1 MKRIYQTIRWAVMA
15 LLTLS
20 LSNCSDDLTTHSSVD
35 VDEETILSSTT
46 GLNMALN
53 SAYHYLLMGGIDPS
67 GSSQNDACYTGLPGL
82 AMYYD
87 LAGADIISTKNY
99 GGSVEDAY
107 NLAPERA
114 QAAGDYSKRIWTNL
128 YKIINQANVIIDA
141 LPEATGEEAEKNIL
155 KGQCLAMR
163 GISYFNLLICYQQ
176 TYAIAKNKR
185 GVILR
190 LSADEPASKGFST
203 VEECY
208 RQVVK
213 DLTEAKTLL
222 ASYKRQDMWRINADV
237 VAGELAR
244 VYQVTGEWQ
253 KALEEAKSVYEK
265 YGTLM
270 TQEEWYGGFD
280 NQLTEGCKEVVWGVK
295 YTNTSNI
302 SSNTIFNYWY
312 NQDPSYGEGMTV
324 GPIYNFINL
333 LVDDRYVQLFDKG
346 DYRGYTCTKTEGVT
360 DADELPVMFWHR
372 TANGDKEISTK
383 WAYNKFKY
391 YGDANGAPQGHS
403 YPEVSLMRGA
413 EMLLIMAEAEANLG
427 NTATALSYLQTLQN
441 ARNVEKPTAAT
452 ASDALLEAIYV
463 ERRKELLG
471 EGVTGMYDLLRLQK
485 PLYRYGAT
493 TSNPAGHFA
502 WGMMYLDN
510 YNASDAEPYGY
521 LPSNDYRFISQIPQL
536 ELSNNDAIS
545 AADQNPFSGQ

>member
-1 MKRIYQTIRWAVMA
+1 MKKQYNTIKWAALA
-15 LLTLS
+15 LLLFS
-20 LSNCSDDLTTHSSVD
+20 LSNCSDELTTRSSID

-46 GLNMALN
+46 GLNMALR

-67 GSSQNDACYTGLPGL
+67 SSSQNDACYTGLPGL

-114 QAAGDYSKRIWTNL
+114 QATGDYSKRIWSNM
-128 YKIINQANVIIDA
+128 YKIINQSNVILDA
-141 LPEATGEEAEKNIL
+141 LPEASGEESEKAVL

-176 TYAIAKNKR
+176 TYALAKNKR

-190 LSADEPASKGFST
+190 LSSDEPASKGFST
-203 VEECY
+203 VEEGY
-208 RQVVK
+208 RQVVQ
-213 DLTEAKTLL
+213 DLAEAKKLL
-222 ASYKRQDMWRINADV
+222 ASYKRTDRWQIDADV
-237 VAGELAR
+237 VSGQLAR
-244 VYQVTGEWQ
+244 VYQVMGEWS
-253 KALEEAKSVYEK
+253 KALEEARTVYEK

-270 TQEEWYGGFD
+270 SREEWYSGFD
-280 NQLTEGCKEVVWGVK
+280 NLLTDGCKEIIWGVK
-295 YTNTSNI
+295 YTSTSNI

-333 LVDDRYVQLFDKG
+333 LVDDRYVRLFDEG
-346 DYRGYTCTKTEGVT
+346 DFRGTVCDKTQGVT

-372 TANGDKEISTK
+372 TANGDKEIASK
-383 WAYNKFKY
+383 WAFNKFKY
-391 YGDANGAPQGHS
+391 YGDAGGAPQSHS
-403 YPEVSLMRGA
+403 YPEISLMRGA
-413 EMLLIMAEAEANLG
+413 EMLLIMAEAEANVG
-427 NTATALSYLQTLQN
+427 NTSAALSHLQTLQH
-441 ARNVEKPTAAT
+441 ARNVENPTQLIAT
-452 ASDALLEAIYV
+452 DALLEAIYI

-485 PLYRYGAT
+485 PLYRYGAAAT
-493 TSNPAGHFA
+493 NPGGHFA

-510 YNASDAEPYGY
+510 YNASDAQPYGY
-521 LPSNDYRFISQIPQL
+521 LPSNDYRFICQIPQL
-536 ELSNNDAIS
+536 EMANNEAIS